1 MNGFNL
7 ATVQQIYYGVA
18 EASSVFYGN
27 TLIWSKETDYLKIP
41 LTIKSLEDNNTINV
55 VFHANNNSDIKDIS
69 YSTNNGTTWTAV
81 TGHGYTTETITLTTL
96 NTDETILIKGGP
108 NLITQSA
115 CSIGNWGSY
124 VTLSPSSKF
133 EVYGN
138 IMSLIKDITVA
149 NWYED
154 LTMGTW
160 TFPRLF
166 MSTSVVSTEN
176 LILPA
181 TKATTYCY
189 CGMFHNCHLLT
200 SAPELPATDLSNT
213 SNCYDGMFINT
224 AITKAPVLPATD
236 LTSASNC
243 YDVMFSGCTNLN
255 DVTVLAKNGLN
266 GNFDNWLDDTA
277 ATGTVKCYESLGLPI
292 DSASGIPVNWTASY
306 LDYVEAPLTIVSNAN
321 SNEIL
326 LYHTSLSDN
335 YNPDVYYS
343 TDNGSTWNLV
353 TIAYPNSTT
362 TEPIAFLNEGDKIM
376 FKGGP
381 NLISY
386 NATGKSQSQYISIK
400 STGSIVA
407 QGNVSSLYKDI
418 TVANW
423 YDDKTMADY
432 GCYGL
437 FKNSEYLTSSQNI
450 ILPATTLSRG
460 CYKQMFYGCAA
471 LTSTPQLPAM
481 EVSYDGYAEMFSRCT
496 SLTTAPNLPAT
507 SVDFGSYGGM
517 FTNCYALVNNI
528 PTVLPATTLGEKCYW
543 YMFENCR
550 SITTAPELPATTLA
564 VDCYGYMFTGCTSL
578 TTAPELKATTLT
590 SGCYQ
595 GMFRNCSL
603 IDDIKIY
610 TTSKQNNSTY
620 NWLYGTA
627 ATGKV
632 TYYSSLGLDI
642 NNVSGIPTNWT
653 AKYLDYETHVLTIK
667 SKENFNDIK
676 LSIHTSDQTNY
687 DPDVYYS
694 TDNGS
699 TWNAAPTGAG
709 DYTLATINTDQT
721 ILLKGGPNLISYNA
735 CAKDEWDNYISFTT
749 SRGASVEGNA
759 LSLIRDITSPTWYEN
774 TTVGNCA
781 YARLFSGYD
790 TSTGISDASNLW
802 LSMGN
807 TASYQCCDRTF
818 GYCEALTVG
827 PDLPATTLTD
837 YCYQNMFEGCI
848 RLTAAPELPATT
860 LGYACYDNMFLGC
873 IALTTAPVL
882 PATTLTD
889 YCYHCMFQN
898 CSSLTT
904 APELPATTL
913 TYGCYYGMFQYCTS
927 LTTAPEL
934 PATTLA
940 GTCYQMMFYG
950 CTSLTSAPELP
961 ATTLAGECYSN
972 MFNECSSL
980 SYVKVLAQ
988 TGYSSDK
995 FDNWLNGV
1003 AATGTF
1009 EGYKSLR
1016 LPTGSGSGIPSG
1028 WTTNYYDYYID
1039 EPLRITATSD
1049 NTTIDAKIYSND
1061 LTTYN
1066 PDLMYSIDN
1075 GSTWNT
1081 VTATQTGGETI
1092 NLATLNT
1099 GDIIL
1104 FKGGSNLISYGATAK
1119 DNSNKYLNISVT
1131 GSGDLRGNAL
1141 SLIKDITVSNWY
1153 QDTTINSGYTFTNLF
1168 KSSGIVNA
1176 INLVLPSTTL
1186 PAGCYQWMFENCPA
1200 LTTPPELPAKTLAYA
1215 CYDNMFYS
1223 CSALTKAPELP
1234 ATTLYTNCYH
1244 NMFAGCSS
1252 LTTPPELPAKTLAYG
1267 CYDNMFYS
1275 CRALTKAPE
1284 LPATTLAVDCYNRM
1298 FYGCS
1303 SLNHVV
1309 IKAKTNAT
1317 GATSSWL
1324 YGTAATGTVECYSDL
1339 GLATGSTSGI
1349 PSGWTAVY
1357 IEQQVLTIT
1366 PSESG
1371 YGVYFLASSNSNSFA
1386 PDIQWS
1392 DDDGATWNT
1401 ITHTGGSGYDAHTIA
1416 YPVQNSKLLIKG
1428 GPNLISYGTC
1438 RIDDDNYVQIRC
1450 DAPHK
1455 ISGNIISL
1463 IKDTTVNGWWN
1474 DNTMGQNAFKWVFSD
1489 CSNLKDAGD
1498 LILSTGI
1505 SQHAYDG
1512 MFRYC
1517 GNLEK
1522 APVLSSTTL
1531 ADYCYQDMF
1540 YACSKLN
1547 YVEVLAQSQS
1557 GLTTPFLW
1565 WMDGVAS
1572 SGTIRCYQSLGLD
1585 TGSISGIPTN
1595 WTADYIV

>member
-41 LTIKSLEDNNTINV
+41 LTIKSLEDNNQISINFAGNGMGV
-55 VFHANNNSDIKDIS
+55 RDIY
-69 YSTNNGTTWTAV
+69 YSTNNGATWTLV
-81 TGHGYTTETITLTTL
+81 SGNNGTYNITTL
-96 NTDETILIKGGP
+96 NTDETVLIKGGP
-108 NLITQSA
+108 NLISYGRCGGTQFGEETTF
-115 CSIGNWGSY
+115 I
-124 VTLSPSSKF
+124 TSKSF
-133 EVYGN
+133 DVYGN
-138 IMSLIKDITVA
+138 IMSMIKDITIP
-149 NWYED
+149 NWYES
-154 LTMGTW
+154 LTMRTW
-160 TFPRLF
+160 AFTRLF
-166 MSTSVVSTEN
+166 YQSSVVSAEN
-176 LILPA
+176 LVLPA
-181 TKATTYCY
+181 ITATEYCY
-189 CGMFHNCHLLT
+189 SGMFYDCT
-200 SAPELPATDLSNT
+200 SLSIAPELPATDLSN
-213 SNCYDGMFINT
+213 
-224 AITKAPVLPATD
+224 
-236 LTSASNC
+236 ASNC
-243 YDVMFSGCTNLN
+243 YDEMFYGCSNLN

-266 GNFDNWLDDTA
+266 GNFDNWLDRVAT
-277 ATGTVKCYESLGLPI
+277 TGTVKCYESLGLPI
-292 DSASGIPVNWTASY
+292 DSASGIPVNWTALY

-353 TIAYPNSTT
+353 TIASPTVAT
-362 TEPIAFLNEGDKIM
+362 TEPIALLNEGDKIM
-376 FKGGP
+376 LKGGP

-386 NATGKSQSQYISIK
+386 NATGKSQSQFISIK

-437 FKNSEYLTSSQNI
+437 FKNSEYLTSAQNL

-460 CYKQMFYGCAA
+460 CYKQMFFGCSA

-481 EVSYDGYAEMFSRCT
+481 EVPYDGYAEMFSRCT

-517 FTNCYALVNNI
+517 FTNCYVLVNNI
-528 PTVLPATTLGEKCYW
+528 PTVLPATTLDEKCYW

-564 VDCYGYMFTGCTSL
+564 VDCYGFMFTGCTSL
-578 TTAPELKATTLT
+578 TSAPELPATTLPA
-590 SGCYQ
+590 GCYQ
-595 GMFRNCSL
+595 GMFNNCSL
-603 IDDIKIY
+603 IDDVKIY
-610 TTSKQNNSTY
+610 ATSKQNNSTY
-620 NWLYGTA
+620 NWLYNSA
-627 ATGKV
+627 ATGKI
-632 TYYSSLGLDI
+632 TCYSSLGLDI
-642 NNVSGIPTNWT
+642 NSVNGIPTNWT

-699 TWNAAPTGAG
+699 TWNAASTGAG

-774 TTVGNCA
+774 TTVGNYA
-781 YARLFSGYD
+781 YARLFFGYG

-807 TASYQCCDRTF
+807 TASYQCCNRTF

-827 PDLPATTLTD
+827 PDLPATTLGD

-848 RLTAAPELPATT
+848 ALTAAPELPATI
-860 LGYACYDNMFLGC
+860 LGRACYDSMFNGC
-873 IALTTAPVL
+873 RAITTAPVL
-882 PATTLTD
+882 PATTLTE
-889 YCYHCMFQN
+889 YCYNNMFN
-898 CSSLTT
+898 GCSSLTT

-913 TYGCYYGMFQYCTS
+913 TYGCYYGMFNGCTS

-940 GTCYQMMFYG
+940 GTCYQMMFTG
-950 CTSLTSAPELP
+950 CSSLTSAPELP

-972 MFNECSSL
+972 MFSGCSSL

-1003 AATGTF
+1003 AASGTF
-1009 EGYKSLR
+1009 EGYKSLG
-1016 LPTGSGSGIPSG
+1016 LATGSGSGIPSG
-1028 WTTNYYDYYID
+1028 WTANYYDYYIN

-1119 DNSNKYLNISVT
+1119 NYNNNYLNISVT

-1153 QDTTINSGYTFTNLF
+1153 QDTTINSGYTFANLF

-1176 INLVLPSTTL
+1176 VNLVLPSTTL
-1186 PAGCYQWMFENCPA
+1186 KGHSYRSMFEGCTS
-1200 LTTPPELPAKTLAYA
+1200 LTT
-1215 CYDNMFYS
+1215 
-1223 CSALTKAPELP
+1223 APELP
-1234 ATTLYTNCYH
+1234 ATALTVTSSYYS
-1244 NMFAGCSS
+1244 MFNGCTS
-1252 LTTPPELPAKTLAYG
+1252 LT
-1267 CYDNMFYS
+1267 S
-1275 CRALTKAPE
+1275 APV
-1284 LPATTLAVDCYNRM
+1284 LPATTLASSCYFQMFKNCTSLTSAPVLPAITLTSSCYKEM
-1298 FYGCS
+1298 FYNCTSLTTAPELPANKLVSGCYSDMFNGCS

-1309 IKAKTNAT
+1309 IKAKINVSYAT
-1317 GATSSWL
+1317 DSWL
-1324 YGTAATGTVECYSDL
+1324 SGVAAAGTVECYSDL
-1339 GLATGSTSGI
+1339 GLTTGSANGI

-1366 PSESG
+1366 PFESG

-1401 ITHTGGSGYDAHTIA
+1401 ITHTGGSGYEAHTIA

-1438 RIDDDNYVQIRC
+1438 KIDDDNYVQIRC

-1557 GLTTPFLW
+1557 GLTTPFLS